1 MQTRPVCGSVR
12 GVEAGLTAVS
22 IGVSPG
28 KPIFVKG
35 KVVTTRTRARDEAM
49 RASIES
55 ISQRLEET
63 LGQQMTAYAVGV
75 RDPRALG
82 RYAHG
87 ERAPVLETEKR
98 LRQLFEITQLL
109 LARETPETL
118 RAWMLGS
125 HPSLDDRS
133 PVELLHGD
141 GSPASART
149 ASDGNNGHRDAHS
162 GYLAVVR
169 AAEEFVRVA

>member
-1 MQTRPVCGSVR
+1 MQTKGCRRGAPVVASAELKLGSRPYR
-12 GVEAGLTAVS
+12 F
-22 IGVSPG
+22 GVSPD

-35 KVVTTRTRARDEAM
+35 KVVTTRTRARDEAT
-49 RASIES
+49 RASIEA

-63 LGQQMTAYAVGV
+63 LGQQMAAYAVGV

-82 RYAHG
+82 RYARG

-98 LRQLFEITQLL
+98 LRQLFEITQML

-125 HPSLDDRS
+125 HPSL
-133 PVELLHGD
+133 
-141 GSPASART
+141 
-149 ASDGNNGHRDAHS
+149 
-162 GYLAVVR
+162 
-169 AAEEFVRVA
+169 